1 MTRNLEDRVVLV
13 NTHGVLSYFCRRYE
27 TILEDIVTYL

>member
-1 MTRNLEDRVVLV
+1 MTRNLEDKVVLV
-13 NTHGVLSYFCRRYE
+13 NTHSVLSCFCMRYE